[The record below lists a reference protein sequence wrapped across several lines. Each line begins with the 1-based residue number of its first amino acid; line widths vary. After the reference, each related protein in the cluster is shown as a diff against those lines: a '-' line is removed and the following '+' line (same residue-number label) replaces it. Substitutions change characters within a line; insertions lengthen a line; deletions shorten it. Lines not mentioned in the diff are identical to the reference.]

1 MSKCLCELF
10 WVVKCS
16 FGVESWKLKTSGQV
30 QARVSSK
37 EKPITVES
45 VRKLWKKHCLV
56 LARPWLWKQI
66 QSFWILRLLYKRQ
79 QQKKNPCF
87 AECKFRKTL
96 GILQW
101 IGFHLNN
108 PWGKIHRTKAD
119 KRPNHL
125 QIWAMAA
132 ILSLHNKHVL
142 GWKHAVVSQAGFN
155 VRP

>member
-1 MSKCLCELF
+1 MKCQNWCR
-10 WVVKCS
+10 
-16 FGVESWKLKTSGQV
+16 KLKVENLWSSTSTSIFKGKANYCRISQKTV
-30 QARVSSK
+30 KIKLFGFSQAL
-37 EKPITVES
+37 TVKTDTE
-45 VRKLWKKHCLV
+45 
-56 LARPWLWKQI
+56 
-66 QSFWILRLLYKRQ
+66 LLNFETALQKTAA
-79 QQKKNPCF
+79 KKNPCF

-142 GWKHAVVSQAGFN
+142 GWKHAGVSQAGFN

>member
-79 QQKKNPCF
+79 QQKKILVLLNVNLEKPWGYSSGSVSIWIIPGEKYTELKQTNVPITFKSGPWLQYYLCIINT
-87 AECKFRKTL
+87 CLDGNTL
-96 GILQW
+96 GFL
-101 IGFHLNN
+101 
-108 PWGKIHRTKAD
+108 R
-119 KRPNHL
+119 
-125 QIWAMAA
+125 
-132 ILSLHNKHVL
+132 
-142 GWKHAVVSQAGFN
+142 QALM
-155 VRP
+155 